1 MTSLAFARRY
11 SMAHRFLSDAA
22 PKCMTPHGH
31 DEIVTVRVCALAPV
45 QFGGANMAAPFDAVK
60 GRWKAWIDDHV
71 DHAFQL
77 NDADPLL
84 AWFRS
89 HEPARLAH
97 VMTFA
102 GDPTTEAL
110 AAAFWLKL
118 AAFLHDDN
126 LPFAVEE
133 IRIDETPTNAVILN
147 AAPASAPAPW
157 CTRADMS
164 INDL

>member
-31 DEIVTVRVCALAPV
+31 DEVVTVRVRAAEPV

-60 GRWKAWIDDHV
+60 GRWKAWIDAHV

-84 AWFRS
+84 GWFRA
-89 HEPARLAH
+89 HEPARLARI
-97 VMTFA
+97 MTFR

-118 AAFLHDDN
+118 AAFLRDDD

-147 AAPASAPAPW
+147 AAPERAPAPW
-157 CTRADMS
+157 CARADMS